1 MQRATL
7 DTSGAKGI
15 IVSPDTQLSIDPPGL
30 VANTTGA
37 VNADSKYLTAL
48 SYITLRQYNSAATQ
62 YEYTAN
68 QIDVHCDVVVG
79 LFGQYPFK
87 LEVKGKIAIDKSTL
101 QYGKD
106 EWNNKYSFEGL
117 EFDVIDKNNKVVDTL
132 KLDRDGKATSKDLLV
147 GTYTLKEKSGKWAAT
162 GQTQHEDI
170 QVTVEAGKTVTLDV
184 KNTAVTGKIT
194 IKKSGEFSGT
204 DLWND
209 RYSLAGNVFILTSKT
224 DGKTYEITTNEK
236 GVASKERLP
245 LGDYIIEEKTS
256 SPGFVNTFG
265 KKEVSLTYQDKET
278 EIVFGETSGTNRE
291 VTGENT
297 LQKVDVDT
305 EKSPNGKANMK
316 TAKYQLFYADD
327 STGSSAHKKGDP
339 VKWTDVPTPKLLKGE
354 KVKEAII
361 GGNKVNFGDSVVI
374 DIDDEALQAAIGN
387 LSLGKYEWLEV
398 DAGAGYVTDPTRH
411 VFEIKKKDDKTA
423 VVIAEEK
430 TSLEQIINVLLR
442 LDKSLTLPENQGGS
456 GFNGVEFTAFPIN
469 GTVAE
474 PVVLKTGINP
484 TSGEDGYAEAKLVFG
499 DWKLQE
505 TDGVAGYD
513 NVRDIYIRMTVDEA
527 TDKLLIIASFN
538 EDFSDPFNKREFT
551 LSDSSSEKNPN
562 AEGTA
567 GNLDSTNFVASL
579 STIRFNDNP
588 EKPKE
593 PGIDV
598 EKSNVEIPGA
608 GQGNKQDKPNNVEND
623 ADDKETPV
631 IVTPSEPTDIFFKI
645 TNTGNED
652 LTNIQPV
659 DKTTEGS
666 ISIEKIKWEFSL
678 DEKGFVLGENGQVLV
693 LKPGESFTGK
703 GTLPAL
709 PEGELHGNLITVTA
723 TGKTSEKQVED
734 EDPWYGIDEPE
745 EPGIDIEKGTSSEL
759 EAGQGNKQ
767 DKPNNVDKDFDDK
780 EAPFAVTSGKPTDI
794 FFKITNTG
802 KEPLSN
808 IKPVDKTT
816 DGSISINEITW
827 DFKLNK
833 EGFIV
838 DEKDELLVL
847 KPGESFT
854 GKGVLPAL
862 PKGELHGNLI
872 TVEATGTESKK
883 PVTDED
889 PFYALDPEPKGPG
902 IDVEKASGAAPEA
915 GKGNKEDKP
924 NNVNNDFDDKD
935 KPANVETDKETD
947 IYFRI
952 TNTGGEPLTEIKP
965 VDKTTAGSISIKEI
979 TWDFAMN
986 DKGIILGKDGKPLV
1000 LQPGE
1005 TFIGKGILPKL
1016 PVGELHSDTITVE
1029 AVGTESKTSVID
1041 EDTWHGLVPTPELIP
1056 SNPATY
1062 LPAMGALLSHYPMIA
1077 GVILILLVTATYLIL
1092 QRRTRVSTMTQQTTE
1107 YYIEK

>member
-1 MQRATL
+1 
-7 DTSGAKGI
+7 
-15 IVSPDTQLSIDPPGL
+15 
-30 VANTTGA
+30 
-37 VNADSKYLTAL
+37 
-48 SYITLRQYNSAATQ
+48 
-62 YEYTAN
+62 
-68 QIDVHCDVVVG
+68 
-79 LFGQYPFK
+79 
-87 LEVKGKIAIDKSTL
+87 
-101 QYGKD
+101 
-106 EWNNKYSFEGL
+106 
-117 EFDVIDKNNKVVDTL
+117 
-132 KLDRDGKATSKDLLV
+132 
-147 GTYTLKEKSGKWAAT
+147 
-162 GQTQHEDI
+162 
-170 QVTVEAGKTVTLDV
+170 
-184 KNTAVTGKIT
+184 
-194 IKKSGEFSGT
+194 
-204 DLWND
+204 
-209 RYSLAGNVFILTSKT
+209 
-224 DGKTYEITTNEK
+224 
-236 GVASKERLP
+236 
-245 LGDYIIEEKTS
+245 
-256 SPGFVNTFG
+256 
-265 KKEVSLTYQDKET
+265 
-278 EIVFGETSGTNRE
+278 
-291 VTGENT
+291 
-297 LQKVDVDT
+297 
-305 EKSPNGKANMK
+305 MK

-889 PFYALDPEPKGPG
+889 PFMLLIQNQK
-902 IDVEKASGAAPEA
+902 V
-915 GKGNKEDKP
+915 
-924 NNVNNDFDDKD
+924 
-935 KPANVETDKETD
+935 
-947 IYFRI
+947 
-952 TNTGGEPLTEIKP
+952 P
-965 VDKTTAGSISIKEI
+965 VS
-979 TWDFAMN
+979 M
-986 DKGIILGKDGKPLV
+986 
-1000 LQPGE
+1000 
-1005 TFIGKGILPKL
+1005 
-1016 PVGELHSDTITVE
+1016 
-1029 AVGTESKTSVID
+1029 
-1041 EDTWHGLVPTPELIP
+1041 
-1056 SNPATY
+1056 
-1062 LPAMGALLSHYPMIA
+1062 
-1077 GVILILLVTATYLIL
+1077 
-1092 QRRTRVSTMTQQTTE
+1092 
-1107 YYIEK
+1107 